1 MMIIAHKSNLYN
13 NKNFIEAV
21 NNLEGLTGV
30 MLDIVMTKDKKVLVF
45 SKVTTNKI
53 TINTI
58 QNNNLSELQY
68 YDILS
73 LDDAL
78 MMLKNFKGKI
88 IINLLPLNEALLIDD
103 YQKVVADNLNYT
115 EEVKKIIDRYL
126 YLNIYI
132 CSSSYNLLYQIT
144 KIFINNQ
151 KGVILDENSG
161 SYIDVDFY
169 IFIPSMLNEKI
180 MREQLSLNKEVMII
194 MEDADDITIVL
205 EFLEDNMTNKDNYQY
220 ITNHAKIF
228 YNIMRNINGG

>member
-45 SKVTTNKI
+45 SRVTTNKI

-58 QNNNLSELQY
+58 QNNNLSELLY
-68 YDILS
+68 YDILG
-73 LDDAL
+73 LDEAL
-78 MMLKNFKGKI
+78 TMLKDFKGKI
-88 IINLLPLNEALLIDD
+88 ILNLIPLNEALLIDD

-115 EEVKKIIDRYL
+115 EEVKKVVSKYPS
-126 YLNIYI
+126 LNIYV

-144 KIFINNQ
+144 KIFVNNK

>member
-45 SKVTTNKI
+45 SRVTTNKI

-58 QNNNLSELQY
+58 QNNNLSELLY

-73 LDDAL
+73 LDEAL
-78 MMLKNFKGKI
+78 TMLKDFKGKI
-88 IINLLPLNEALLIDD
+88 ILNLIPLNEALLIDD

-115 EEVKKIIDRYL
+115 EEVKKVVSKYPS
-126 YLNIYI
+126 LNIYV

-144 KIFINNQ
+144 KIFVNNK

>member
-1 MMIIAHKSNLYN
+1 MIIIAHKSNLYN

-45 SKVTTNKI
+45 SKVTTNKS

-180 MREQLSLNKEVMII
+180 MKEQLKLNKEVMII
-194 MEDADDITIVL
+194 MEDADDIAIVL
-205 EFLEDNMTNKDNYQY
+205 GFLEKNKTNKDNYQY
-220 ITNHAKIF
+220 ITNHAKVF
-228 YNIMRNINGG
+228 YNTIKNIDGG

>member
-78 MMLKNFKGKI
+78 MMLKDFKGKI
-88 IINLLPLNEALLIDD
+88 ILNLIPLNEALLIDD

-180 MREQLSLNKEVMII
+180 MKEQLKLNKEVMII
-194 MEDADDITIVL
+194 MEDADDIAIVL
-205 EFLEDNMTNKDNYQY
+205 GFLEKNKTNKDNYQY
-220 ITNHAKIF
+220 ITNHAKVF
-228 YNIMRNINGG
+228 YNTIKNIDGG

>member
-21 NNLEGLTGV
+21 NNLAGLTGV

-45 SKVTTNKI
+45 SRVTTNKI

-73 LDDAL
+73 LDEAL
-78 MMLKNFKGKI
+78 SMLKDFKGKI
-88 IINLLPLNEALLIDD
+88 IINLIPLNEALLIDD

-115 EEVKKIIDRYL
+115 EEVKKVVSKYP

-144 KIFINNQ
+144 KIFVNNK

-169 IFIPSMLNEKI
+169 IFIPSMLNERI

-205 EFLEDNMTNKDNYQY
+205 EFLEDNMTNKENYQY

>member
-1 MMIIAHKSNLYN
+1 MMIIANKSNLYN

-45 SKVTTNKI
+45 SRVTTNKI

-58 QNNNLSELQY
+58 QNNNLSELLY

-73 LDDAL
+73 LDEAL
-78 MMLKNFKGKI
+78 TMLKDFKGKI
-88 IINLLPLNEALLIDD
+88 ILNLIPLNEALLIDD

-115 EEVKKIIDRYL
+115 EEVKKVVSKYPSV
-126 YLNIYI
+126 NIYV

-144 KIFINNQ
+144 KIFVNNK

>member
-45 SKVTTNKI
+45 SRVTTNKI

-58 QNNNLSELQY
+58 QNNNLSELLY

-73 LDDAL
+73 LDEAL
-78 MMLKNFKGKI
+78 TMFKDFKGKI
-88 IINLLPLNEALLIDD
+88 IINLIPLNEALLIDD

-115 EEVKKIIDRYL
+115 EEVKKVVSKYPS
-126 YLNIYI
+126 LNIYV

-144 KIFINNQ
+144 KIFVNNK